1 MKILTA
7 GEGRGGIMKSSM
19 TQKTAAILVVE
30 DDVAL
35 NEAYRTILGSVGHKV
50 VTAFNGREALDL
62 LKSMAHEPEIILLD
76 LRMPVLDGVGFLK
89 EFRPLEHKD
98 VTVVVF
104 SNYDAH
110 KDIDEA
116 YELGVDRYVL
126 KARAAPKDLL
136 HLVDSIIEERRASS
150 EQA

>member
-1 MKILTA
+1 MI
-7 GEGRGGIMKSSM
+7 SM
-19 TQKTAAILVVE
+19 TKNTARILVVE

-35 NEAYRTILGSVGHKV
+35 NEAYRTILSSVGHE
-50 VTAFNGREALDL
+50 VTTAYNGREALDRL
-62 LKSMAHEPEIILLD
+62 GESEQTPEIILLD

-89 EFRPLEHKD
+89 EFKPHDHKD

-136 HLVDSIIEERRASS
+136 HLVDSIIEERRSGQSAEPSDD
-150 EQA
+150 

>member
-1 MKILTA
+1 
-7 GEGRGGIMKSSM
+7 MKSNM
-19 TQKTAAILVVE
+19 TKKTAAILVVE

-35 NEAYRTILGSVGHKV
+35 NEAYRTILGSVGHQV

-62 LKSMAHEPEIILLD
+62 LDSMAHEPEIILLD

-89 EFRPLEHKD
+89 EFHPIEHPD

-116 YELGVDRYVL
+116 YALGVDRYVL

-136 HLVDSIIEERRASS
+136 HLVDSIIEERSAPDTDK
-150 EQA
+150 A

>member
-1 MKILTA
+1 MSKKVATIL
-7 GEGRGGIMKSSM
+7 G
-19 TQKTAAILVVE
+19 VE

-35 NEAYRTILGSVGHKV
+35 NEAYCTILNTAGHKV
-50 VTAFNGREALDL
+50 LTAFNGREALDEISKL
-62 LKSMAHEPEIILLD
+62 AELPEVILLD

-89 EFRPLEHKD
+89 EFKPHDHPE
-98 VTVVVF
+98 TSVVVF

-136 HLVDSIIEERRASS
+136 HLVDSILHEDEDK
-150 EQA
+150 